1 MIVTFD
7 DKAKEIIK
15 NIVTEGGTPEPTPVP
30 GGLTVNAM
38 PAGNYMFNV
47 DKFLDFLTARGID
60 IDTETTYFDVICGI
74 CIGQPNGQN
83 YIDVGTLVIKVS
95 ADCGSVNL
103 YINYSGVY
111 PYNKSFYVSDEPSNP
126 TIRSLFEYFKDENT
140 TLELTGIN
148 EYIPLFIVTDFGS
161 HTYTPIT
168 IDDIKT
174 FIVAE

>member
-15 NIVTEGGTPEPTPVP
+15 NIVTEGDTPEPTPVP

-38 PAGNYMFNV
+38 PAGNYKFDA

-60 IDTETTYFDVICGI
+60 IDTETTYFDVTCGI
-74 CIGQPNGQN
+74 CIGQPEDEN
-83 YIDVGTLVIKVS
+83 YINVNELTIKVS
-95 ADCGSVNL
+95 AGCGNINL
-103 YINYSGVY
+103 YINYSGVW
-111 PYNKSFYVSDEPSNP
+111 PYNKSFNVPDESSNQ
-126 TIRSLFEYFKDENT
+126 TIRSLFEYFKDEDT
-140 TLELTGIN
+140 TFELTDIN
-148 EYIPLFIVTDFGS
+148 EYIPLFIVPDFGS

-174 FIVAE
+174 FIIAE